1 MNNSLE
7 DNNLSQL
14 IKLSSDS
21 DIEIFDKNLNL
32 KSKDLILKKCEAIKK
47 KELKEIKKTS
57 NMLSNLAKLSN
68 SENIEQI
75 KLTYNN
81 LEHKINNINNIEEI
95 IKYLN
100 THEINSKPIIKTI
113 RYIKPQYEYIESYG
127 N

>member
-1 MNNSLE
+1 MDIVN
-7 DNNLSQL
+7 NNLSYL
-14 IKLSSDS
+14 IKLSSES

-32 KSKDLILKKCEAIKK
+32 KSKNLILKKCEAIKK

-57 NMLSNLAKLSN
+57 NILSNLAKLSN

-75 KLTYNN
+75 KITYNN
-81 LEHKINNINNIEEI
+81 LEHKINNINNIEEL

-100 THEINSKPIIKTI
+100 TYDINKPPIKSV
-113 RYIKPQYEYIESYG
+113 RYIKPHTESYIESYA